1 MSEEQKIQA
10 GFTVIINE
18 DGTLSTHSLPASE
31 TVARQATT
39 FDIYGCSKELV
50 DDIESQLLAD
60 RVAKA
65 VLAKLIPPS
74 PEEVAKAR
82 IVEALAERK
91 SE

>member
-10 GFTVIINE
+10 GFSVIINE
-18 DGTLSTHSLPASE
+18 DGTLTTHVFPVNE
-31 TVARQATT
+31 TTARQATT

-60 RVAKA
+60 RIAKA
-65 VLAKLIPPS
+65 VVAKLIPPT
-74 PEEVAKAR
+74 PEELAKAR
-82 IVEALAERK
+82 IAEALAERK

>member
-1 MSEEQKIQA
+1 MGEEKKIQA
-10 GFTVIINE
+10 GFSVMINE
-18 DGTLSTHSLPASE
+18 DGTLTTTVFPADE
-31 TVARQATT
+31 NVARQATT

-65 VLAKLIPPS
+65 VIAKLMPPT
-74 PEEVAKAR
+74 PEEMAKAR
-82 IVEALAERK
+82 IAEALAERK